1 MDLAPDSIN
10 NNLITG
16 ISNRGISMSKMVKM
30 TEFWGTET
38 PNNYAKTN
46 AAELEQKKDQIN
58 LTNEQQIATKITT
71 NGTVPKKHRARFEYT
86 NNLNED
92 QFYNKKYRHRET
104 DFNVIFYYILYLNTK
119 LAFWDYILL
128 KY

>member
-10 NNLITG
+10 TNPITG
-16 ISNRGISMSKMVKM
+16 IPNRGISMSKMVKM

-46 AAELEQKKDQIN
+46 AAAVELEQKKDQIN
-58 LTNEQQIATKITT
+58 LTNEQQTATKITT
-71 NGTVPKKHRARFEYT
+71 NGTVAKKHRARFEYT
-86 NNLNED
+86 NNLNDD

-104 DFNVIFYYILYLNTK
+104 DFNVNFYYIL
-119 LAFWDYILL
+119 
-128 KY
+128 